1 MEIFLCISVICV
13 VILAIICINLL
24 RKVEKYEDK
33 VSEYEESII
42 VYQRYYNEIVGAI
55 PFSYEKLKII

>member
-42 VYQRYYNEIVGAI
+42 VYQRYYNEIVQAI
-55 PFSYEKLKII
+55 QF